1 MEELFTKLK
10 LMSGHD
16 DDHDE
21 SHDDDHDESH
31 DDDPHDHRRRRR
43 SSTNILV
50 HPMQSQFR
58 ENELRSLRRYRR
70 ESGNREHHKETN
82 KYQKVLY

>member
-1 MEELFTKLK
+1 MEELLTKLK

-16 DDHDE
+16 A
-21 SHDDDHDESH
+21 DHDESH

-43 SSTNILV
+43 RSMNILV

-58 ENELRSLRRYRR
+58 ENELRSSSRYRR
-70 ESGNREHHKETN
+70 ESGDHEHNKETN